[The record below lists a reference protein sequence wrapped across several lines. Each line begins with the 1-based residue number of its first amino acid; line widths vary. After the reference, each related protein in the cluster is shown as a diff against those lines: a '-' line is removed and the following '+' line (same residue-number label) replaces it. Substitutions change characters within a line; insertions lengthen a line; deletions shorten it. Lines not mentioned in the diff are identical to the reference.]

1 MSGEKVATEEVFES
15 IRQIMSE
22 DESVG
27 QTALA
32 GEDVLELTE
41 VAAPDGERAVDGGA
55 RSGERTVAFSGAD
68 GRAALLS
75 EAATAASAASF
86 GALVS
91 EVISRRDDSAAE
103 DLVKEVM
110 RPLIREWLDANL
122 PALVERL
129 VEREIRHLA
138 ETAEDRTC

>member
-27 QTALA
+27 QTAPA

-41 VAAPDGERAVDGGA
+41 VAAPDGERAVDGEA
-55 RSGERTVAFSGAD
+55 RPEERAVAFSGAD

-91 EVISRRDDSAAE
+91 EVISRRDDSLAE

-138 ETAEDRTC
+138 ETAEDPTC

>member
-27 QTALA
+27 QTAPA

-41 VAAPDGERAVDGGA
+41 VAAPDGEA
-55 RSGERTVAFSGAD
+55 RPGERAVAFSGAD

-75 EAATAASAASF
+75 EAATAASASSF

-91 EVISRRDDSAAE
+91 EVISRRDDSLAE
-103 DLVKEVM
+103 ELVKEVM

-138 ETAEDRTC
+138 EIAEDPTC

>member
-27 QTALA
+27 QTAPA

-41 VAAPDGERAVDGGA
+41 VAAPDGEA
-55 RSGERTVAFSGAD
+55 RPGERAVAFSGAD

-91 EVISRRDDSAAE
+91 EVISRRDDSLAE

-138 ETAEDRTC
+138 ETAEDPTC